1 MLTPR
6 ALAISAGSIIALSGF
21 AFFTMAQDGKPPA
34 PPPAAAPAKE
44 SEKPDYPPFKE
55 VSEGYEKLNV
65 SGGEEPFMTIWQ
77 RKKDQQLLAEL
88 PRGYQGQ
95 KHMFSMT
102 LPTGEIFAGLQA
114 GTIWGYWKQ
123 IDKRLA
129 FITPQVG
136 VRSTGDTESKDSLQN
151 HFTDRVVFDVP
162 ILCMGP
168 NGQPVIDLDALL
180 VGQLSTFY
188 GYSGNGAN
196 VKLATIKEVKSFPEN
211 FVAAFEVPV
220 AGGVLKT
227 FHYNVSV
234 LPENPS
240 YKPRTADNRVGF
252 FYTYFRD
259 LGKFRSDEVWTRYV
273 NRWQLEKADPKLKLS
288 PPKKPIVY
296 YVEHTVPIRYRRY
309 VRDGALAW
317 NKAFEKIGIKDAV
330 EVYYQDKTTGAHMDK
345 DPEDTRYSFIR
356 WLANDIG
363 TAIGPS
369 RPNPMTG
376 QILNAG
382 VLLTDGWIRHFWYQA
397 NEFLP
402 QQAMEGMSP
411 ETLSWLS
418 RRPQWDPRVLLAPP
432 AQRDQVIHDIL
443 QQNAALNARA
453 GVTGFGGL
461 PVPAGDLP
469 VLSRPEYKNLMGE
482 LGGNSYLCMAADGKS
497 RDMALMGLSLDVMGM
512 LEDEKAAAQDEGK
525 KDDKKD
531 DGKKDEPKK
540 DDGDKIDGIPEWF
553 VGPALADLTMHEVG
567 HTLGLRHNFRA
578 TSIYSMKQVNSKEWK
593 EQNKPVAGSVMDYIP
608 VNINMNDGEAQGPY
622 VMMGVG
628 PYDMWAIE
636 YGYTFD
642 DPEKVAKRAGEP
654 ELTYATDEDT
664 GGCDPLARRYDFAA
678 DPRDYAMSR
687 LRLAKFLRERIADKF
702 VKDGDSWSKAR
713 RGYSITLGTQM
724 DAVNIMSTWLGGSF
738 INRDKKGDPGNRA
751 PVTPIPPEQQRAALK
766 FVLENAFTDEAFGVT
781 PELLSRMTVD
791 KWWDGGGQAESEP
804 VFPIHDRIIGMQ
816 SSALTLL
823 MNPSTLRRV
832 YDNEAFNAADKDAV
846 TLPEVLNAINGAV
859 WTELDKSEGGR
870 FTNRQPMISS
880 LRRNLQRE
888 HLDRLIDLSL
898 TGADNNGAA
907 GKPIANLAT
916 AKLRE
921 LEGKI
926 GKTLDAN
933 KSRLDD
939 YTSAHLAEAKLRI
952 TKALDAQY
960 TFNGGGG
967 NSFPWFLLFGKQTD
981 GQGTQN
987 QPLQLR
993 PGGE

>member
-1 MLTPR
+1 MSRLR
-6 ALAISAGSIIALSGF
+6 ALALVAGSLASLTFVAL
-21 AFFTMAQDGKPPA
+21 AQDKPQ
-34 PPPAAAPAKE
+34 PPVPPGASPKDAEK
-44 SEKPDYPPFKE
+44 EKPDYPPFKE
-55 VSEGYEKLNV
+55 ISEGYEKVAV
-65 SGGEEPFMTIWQ
+65 SSGEEPFFNIWQ
-77 RKKDQQLLAEL
+77 RKKDNQLIAEL
-88 PRGYQGQ
+88 PRGYQNQ

-114 GTIWGYWKQ
+114 GSIYGYWKQ

-129 FITPQVG
+129 FITPQIA
-136 VRSTGDTESKDSLQN
+136 VRSTGDMESKDSLQN

-168 NGQPVIDLDALL
+168 TGQPVIDLDALL
-180 VGQLSTFY
+180 VGQLPIFY
-188 GYSGNGAN
+188 GYSGAGA
-196 VKLATIKEVKSFPEN
+196 KPQLATLKEVKSFPEN
-211 FVAAFEVPV
+211 FVTAFEVPV

-227 FHYNVSV
+227 FHYSISL

-240 YKPRTADNRVGF
+240 YHPRVADNRVGF
-252 FYTYFRD
+252 FYTFFRD
-259 LGKFRSDEVWTRYV
+259 LGKFRNDEVWTRYI

-296 YVEHTVPIRYRRY
+296 YVEYTVPVRYRRY

-330 EVYYQDKTTGAHMDK
+330 EVYYQDKSTGTHMDK
-345 DPEDTRYSFIR
+345 DPEDIRYSFIR

-382 VLLTDGWIRHFWYQA
+382 VLLTDGWIRHFWYQS

-402 QQAMEGMSP
+402 QQAMEGMSA
-411 ETLSWLS
+411 ETISWLAH
-418 RRPQWDPRVLLAPP
+418 RPQWDPRVLLAPP
-432 AQRDQVIHDIL
+432 QQRDQVMRDIA
-443 QQNAALNARA
+443 QQNAMLSSRA
-453 GVTGFGGL
+453 GVSAFGGM
-461 PVPAGDLP
+461 PVPAGDLA
-469 VLSRPEYKNLMGE
+469 VLGRPEYKNLLGE
-482 LGGNSYLCMAADGKS
+482 LPGNSLFCMAAEGKS

-512 LEDEKAAAQDEGK
+512 LDDEKNAAEGK
-525 KDDKKD
+525 KDDKD
-531 DGKKDEPKK
+531 AEAKKEPKA
-540 DDGDKIDGIPEWF
+540 DDSDKIDGIPEWF
-553 VGPALADLTMHEVG
+553 LGPALADLTMHEVG

-578 TSIYSMKQVNSKEWK
+578 SSIYGLKQVNSKEWK
-593 EQNKPVAGSVMDYIP
+593 EQGKPIAGSVMDYIP
-608 VNINMNDGEAQGPY
+608 VNINMNDGEVQGPY
-622 VMMGVG
+622 EMLGVG

-678 DPRDYAMSR
+678 DPRDYAQSR
-687 LRLAKFLRERIADKF
+687 MRLAKFLRERIVDKF
-702 VKDGDSWSKAR
+702 VKDGESWAKAR
-713 RGYSITLGTQM
+713 RGYQITLSTQM

-751 PVTPIPPEQQRAALK
+751 PIAVIPAEQQRAALK
-766 FVLENAFTDEAFGVT
+766 FVVENAFTDEAFGIT
-781 PELLSRMTVD
+781 PELLSRLTVD

-804 VFPIHDRIIGMQ
+804 TFPIHDRIIGIQ

-832 YDNEAFNAADKDAV
+832 YDNEALSAADKDAV
-846 TLPEVLNAINGAV
+846 TLPEVLNTVTSAI
-859 WTELDKSEGGR
+859 WSELDKSEGGR
-870 FTNRQPMISS
+870 FTNRQPMVSS

-898 TGADNNGAA
+898 TGASNDGAS
-907 GKPIANLAT
+907 GRPIATLAT

-939 YTSAHLAEAKLRI
+939 YSSAHLSEAKLRI
-952 TKALDAQY
+952 SKALDAHY
-960 TFNGGGG
+960 TYNPSGD
-967 NSFPWFLLFGKQTD
+967 NSFPWFLLMGKGTD
-981 GQGTQN
+981 DNRN
-987 QPLQLR
+987 QPMKS
-993 PGGE
+993 GSGE